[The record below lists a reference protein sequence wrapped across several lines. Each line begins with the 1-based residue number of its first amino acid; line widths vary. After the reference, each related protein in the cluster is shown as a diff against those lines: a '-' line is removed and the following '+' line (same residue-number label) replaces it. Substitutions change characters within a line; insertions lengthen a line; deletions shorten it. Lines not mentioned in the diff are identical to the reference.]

1 MIYVIAYH
9 QSMSGMASINISPMF
24 VCFQLCWCR
33 WHPES
38 WVGLENQDGQRQLCH
53 TGLRRQ
59 HRLTSVQRPS
69 PVCQYDGVDY
79 PDRCCCS
86 WSPTAHAW
94 PIVRRRCRR
103 GPRSDQW
110 TRHLSIRS
118 TARLYSGFNRFFVYF
133 KAIHRPW
140 RRREEERWEDPATW
154 EKQRR
159 VQAQRLGTDS
169 DGVSMIR

>member
-9 QSMSGMASINISPMF
+9 QSMSGMVSINISPMF
-24 VCFQLCWCR
+24 GCFQLCWCR

-118 TARLYSGFNRFFVYF
+118 TARLYSGFNRFIFICQSYSPSMASSGRGTLGGSSDMGETEEGSGT
-133 KAIHRPW
+133 KARD
-140 RRREEERWEDPATW
+140 R
-154 EKQRR
+154 Q
-159 VQAQRLGTDS
+159 
-169 DGVSMIR
+169 